1 MSDYSCVVEEAAD
14 STRAKVL
21 LSGSLH
27 VSNAFAL
34 HQKLTSLVEKYSQL
48 DIVLNEVTAFD
59 VSAMQILLAARRES
73 DTKVS
78 VTFGEGCDSASHWL
92 QVAGMSQAFAA

>member
-1 MSDYSCVVEEAAD
+1 MSEYSCVVEEAAD

-34 HQKLTSLVEKYSQL
+34 HQTLTSLVEKYSQL

-78 VTFGEGCDSASHWL
+78 VTLGEGCDSASHWL
-92 QVAGMSQAFAA
+92 QVAGMSKAFAA